1 MKVVNVVAAIISHQG
16 QFLCVQ
22 RPESKLTYISKKYE
36 FPGGKVEIGET
47 EEQGLIREIQEELRM
62 DIKIESKLMI
72 VKHDYPDF
80 QVILNCYKC
89 SVESKALVLVEHIDA
104 KWLETHE
111 LDQLDWAAADIPVVQ
126 ELIHND
132 QSTNQ

>member
-1 MKVVNVVAAIISHQG
+1 MKVVNVVAAIISHQDK
-16 QFLCVQ
+16 FLCVQ
-22 RPESKLTYISKKYE
+22 RPESKLDYISKKYE
-36 FPGGKVEIGET
+36 FPGGKVEVGET

-62 DIKIESKLMI
+62 TIRVDSKLI
-72 VKHDYPDF
+72 VVTHNYPDF

-89 SVESKALVLVEHIDA
+89 SVESKDLVLVEHLDF
-104 KWLETHE
+104 KWLATNE

-132 QSTNQ
+132 QSTN